1 MPAHEGNP
9 ILPRRDRAVQ
19 SEKNRNPPVPR
30 APRAKARSNSCG
42 LLARELKKDSANNSV
57 SSLNSRLSES
67 RRPANDSPFAQV
79 NYARVNCLSRERNDV
94 GNQVFE
100 MGPKGRSSSLDHQL
114 RSYERSHSCGKAD
127 AINAGMPWCKPK
139 EEDDSQVPKARR
151 AVLHHERLAAD
162 QALEWVPKEA
172 MTTRPHAPRA
182 DGDNESVARSYAR
195 CNSYKR
201 EVLGA
206 AQTMEMAPMVQVS
219 HFGIGQNAAAVGD
232 KFHGRRNI
240 LVRETHEDST
250 DAPVASGY
258 GDCPSYSRKQMLPPC
273 VPRAPGP
280 LTAH

>member
-114 RSYERSHSCGKAD
+114 RSYERSHSCTKAD

-139 EEDDSQVPKARR
+139 EEEDSQGPKGRR
-151 AVLHHERLAAD
+151 AILHHERLAAE
-162 QALEWVPKEA
+162 QNLEWVPKEA
-172 MTTRPHAPRA
+172 LTTRPH
-182 DGDNESVARSYAR
+182 GDNDSDVRSYAR
-195 CNSYKR
+195 HNVCKR

-219 HFGIGQNAAAVGD
+219 HFGIGESVAAVGD
-232 KFHGRRNI
+232 KYHGRRNI
-240 LVRETHEDST
+240 LVRETKEEST

-258 GDCPSYSRKQMLPPC
+258 GDCPTYARKQLLPPC
-273 VPRAPGP
+273 APRAPGP